1 MSSLFS
7 SKAKEEPKPIIDDE
21 DLEIFEN
28 EEGEEVRMKVHGAL
42 EVEGIEY
49 AIMSYADSFNP
60 EFEIMKMER
69 KKGGDVSYSNVD
81 DDDLYDD
88 LSNAAAKHLEAM
100 GVI

>member
-1 MSSLFS
+1 M
-7 SKAKEEPKPIIDDE
+7 PKMMLKI
-21 DLEIFEN
+21 
-28 EEGEEVRMKVHGAL
+28 
-42 EVEGIEY
+42 
-49 AIMSYADSFNP
+49 
-60 EFEIMKMER
+60 ER